1 MQTNEPL
8 LGYGPQGLALETSPW
23 QTKASIDAAMLYRG
37 AIIAGW
43 GAVETNIIEVAI
55 RSSRHDAYLGI
66 RETYPFKLKTR
77 VAYLRDVLAAEGP
90 LTPYAHLGCS
100 ILDRYV
106 GAAGLRN
113 MMAHARMTVL
123 PGWGATFYGFEGKG
137 DAITH
142 YRERLTESR
151 LAVLAQRSTRF
162 ARVVQ
167 SLMNRLDDIGIPTLE
182 ETFSPADA

>member
-1 MQTNEPL
+1 MQEEEPL

-43 GAVETNIIEVAI
+43 GSVETNLIEVAI
-55 RSSRHDAYLGI
+55 RASRHDAYLGI
-66 RETYPFKLKTR
+66 RDNYPFKLKTR
-77 VAYLRDVLAAEGP
+77 VAYLRDVLAVEGP
-90 LTPYAHLGCS
+90 LAPYAMIGRA

-106 GAAGLRN
+106 MAASLRN

-123 PGWGATFYGFEGKG
+123 PDWGATFDGFEGKG
-137 DAITH
+137 DRITH
-142 YRERLTESR
+142 YRQRFTEDR
-151 LAVLAQRSTRF
+151 LAGLARRSTRF

-167 SLMNRLDDIGIPTLE
+167 SRMYLLDEIGLPPVDAM
-182 ETFSPADA
+182 FSPPTA